1 MDKEGTKSTIIQE
14 SAEKTLKSVLERLAA
29 KNKINLKNLELYYFV
44 EHVSS
49 EKEEIEDMDNAINI
63 ETPLKFLNNN
73 EFELDVFNYFYLSF
87 TIKNSQ
93 TLRNLFPIHNTLK
106 D

>member
-14 SAEKTLKSVLERLAA
+14 SGEKPLKSVLERLAA

-73 EFELDVFNYFYLSF
+73 EFELDVNNYFYLSS

-93 TLRNLFPIHNTLK
+93 MPRNLYLIRNTLK